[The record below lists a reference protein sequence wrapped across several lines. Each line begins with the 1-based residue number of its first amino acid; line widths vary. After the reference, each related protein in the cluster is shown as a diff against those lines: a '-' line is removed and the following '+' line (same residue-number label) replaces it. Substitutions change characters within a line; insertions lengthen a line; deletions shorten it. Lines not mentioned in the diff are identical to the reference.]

1 MLSLRIETR
10 TMFASFCLSHFERFV
25 TCHSTCLS
33 GYRSQYHFADRKAPS
48 MKLRCLNSGG
58 LERKGRRLDG
68 IAFRWDGWVNGG
80 ASSKREDIG
89 GPIWRKGDEFS
100 L

>member
-33 GYRSQYHFADRKAPS
+33 GYRSKYHFADRKAPS

-68 IAFRWDGWVNGG
+68 IAFRWGGWVNGG
-80 ASSKREDIG
+80 ASSERE
-89 GPIWRKGDEFS
+89 KV
-100 L
+100 